1 MGVGGGS
8 LSIPGRSQPNSLK
21 MLLVLA
27 VAAAVSAHSGQDYK
41 MFMKWANG
49 KAMESCWGEDNVK
62 LWTVNMKKAVSKCM
76 QEDAPELDL
85 PPFRYMNRFTNSLV
99 SMANSRSQD
108 QDLYKMMK
116 FMMMM
121 KMMQQ
126 VGSNN
131 QDHHSFRT
139 ASRDGYA
146 DETGKYRNNFDHQM
160 MDRMDNG
167 NMMENMMKMMSRMM
181 NKEGQYERSE
191 YDNMDMYDMFSK
203 MYNSNKYDKY
213 NRHDN
218 HDSNSRSYDDMSP
231 MMRRFMSKRQADD
244 SLQLNDRLKEKLEHV
259 MEEHVS
265 EMSNMTCVLR
275 EMNVLNSRNNIDIA
289 AMKADTENYNMP
301 SQWFKQ
307 KYFSILD
314 NCYEVAEN
322 QPAELDNMFNVN
334 GNNELRNM
342 GKIKSFLTCCKGA
355 KMRLCMN
362 NDTKKKIEANFGP
375 VEELLQSFNNQI
387 NEEQLFFMVNEILQG
402 SDEEYWW

>member
-1 MGVGGGS
+1 MG
-8 LSIPGRSQPNSLK
+8 
-21 MLLVLA
+21 
-27 VAAAVSAHSGQDYK
+27 
-41 MFMKWANG
+41 
-49 KAMESCWGEDNVK
+49 
-62 LWTVNMKKAVSKCM
+62 
-76 QEDAPELDL
+76 
-85 PPFRYMNRFTNSLV
+85 
-99 SMANSRSQD
+99 
-108 QDLYKMMK
+108 MK

-126 VGSNN
+126 VGSDN
-131 QDHHSFRT
+131 QEHHSFRT
-139 ASRDGYA
+139 PGY
-146 DETGKYRNNFDHQM
+146 EHGYVEEKGKYRNNFDHKM

-203 MYNSNKYDKY
+203 MYNSNKY

-218 HDSNSRSYDDMSP
+218 HDSNYRSYDDMSP

-322 QPAELDNMFNVN
+322 QPAELDNVFNVN

-342 GKIKSFLTCCKGA
+342 GKIKSFLTCCKGV

>member
-1 MGVGGGS
+1 MGSWRGFV
-8 LSIPGRSQPNSLK
+8 IPGRSQPNSLK
-21 MLLVLA
+21 MKVLLVLA
-27 VAAAVSAHSGQDYK
+27 VVAAVSAHSGEDYK
-41 MFMKWANG
+41 MFMKWG
-49 KAMESCWGEDNVK
+49 KAMESCWGEDNMK
-62 LWTVNMKKAVSKCM
+62 LLTLNMKKAVSKCM

-108 QDLYKMMK
+108 QDLYKMME

-126 VGSNN
+126 VGSDN

-139 ASRDGYA
+139 QGYA

-191 YDNMDMYDMFSK
+191 YDNMDMYDIFSK

-218 HDSNSRSYDDMSP
+218 HDSNYRSYDDMSP

-289 AMKADTENYNMP
+289 AMKADTEN
-301 SQWFKQ
+301 
-307 KYFSILD
+307 
-314 NCYEVAEN
+314 
-322 QPAELDNMFNVN
+322 DNMFNVN

>member
-1 MGVGGGS
+1 MGSWRGFV
-8 LSIPGRSQPNSLK
+8 IPGRSQPNSLK
-21 MLLVLA
+21 MKVLLVLA
-27 VAAAVSAHSGQDYK
+27 VAAAVSAHSGEDYK
-41 MFMKWANG
+41 MFMKWAKG
-49 KAMESCWGEDNVK
+49 KAMESCWGEDNMK
-62 LWTVNMKKAVSKCM
+62 LLTLNMKKAVSKCM

-126 VGSNN
+126 VGSDN
-131 QDHHSFRT
+131 QDHHSFR
-139 ASRDGYA
+139 SPGYEHGYVE
-146 DETGKYRNNFDHQM
+146 ETGKYRNNFDHKM

-167 NMMENMMKMMSRMM
+167 NMMENMMKM
-181 NKEGQYERSE
+181 
-191 YDNMDMYDMFSK
+191 
-203 MYNSNKYDKY
+203 
-213 NRHDN
+213 
-218 HDSNSRSYDDMSP
+218 MSP

-301 SQWFKQ
+301 SQ
-307 KYFSILD
+307 
-314 NCYEVAEN
+314 
-322 QPAELDNMFNVN
+322 
-334 GNNELRNM
+334 
-342 GKIKSFLTCCKGA
+342 
-355 KMRLCMN
+355 
-362 NDTKKKIEANFGP
+362 
-375 VEELLQSFNNQI
+375 
-387 NEEQLFFMVNEILQG
+387 
-402 SDEEYWW
+402 

>member
-1 MGVGGGS
+1 MG
-8 LSIPGRSQPNSLK
+8 
-21 MLLVLA
+21 
-27 VAAAVSAHSGQDYK
+27 
-41 MFMKWANG
+41 
-49 KAMESCWGEDNVK
+49 
-62 LWTVNMKKAVSKCM
+62 KKAVSKCM

-126 VGSNN
+126 VGSDN
-131 QDHHSFRT
+131 QEHHSFRDNE
-139 ASRDGYA
+139 S
-146 DETGKYRNNFDHQM
+146 KYRNNFDHQM
-160 MDRMDNG
+160 MDRMDN
-167 NMMENMMKMMSRMM
+167 
-181 NKEGQYERSE
+181 
-191 YDNMDMYDMFSK
+191 DNMNMYDMFSK

-218 HDSNSRSYDDMSP
+218 HVSKYRSYDDMSP

>member
-1 MGVGGGS
+1 
-8 LSIPGRSQPNSLK
+8 
-21 MLLVLA
+21 
-27 VAAAVSAHSGQDYK
+27 
-41 MFMKWANG
+41 
-49 KAMESCWGEDNVK
+49 
-62 LWTVNMKKAVSKCM
+62 
-76 QEDAPELDL
+76 
-85 PPFRYMNRFTNSLV
+85 
-99 SMANSRSQD
+99 
-108 QDLYKMMK
+108 MMH
-116 FMMMM
+116 
-121 KMMQQ
+121 Q

-139 ASRDGYA
+139 TA
-146 DETGKYRNNFDHQM
+146 DETGKYRNNFDHKM
-160 MDRMDNG
+160 MDRMDDG

-191 YDNMDMYDMFSK
+191 YDDMD
-203 MYNSNKYDKY
+203 
-213 NRHDN
+213 
-218 HDSNSRSYDDMSP
+218 P

-355 KMRLCMN
+355 K
-362 NDTKKKIEANFGP
+362 T
-375 VEELLQSFNNQI
+375 
-387 NEEQLFFMVNEILQG
+387 
-402 SDEEYWW
+402 

>member
-1 MGVGGGS
+1 MKV
-8 LSIPGRSQPNSLK
+8 
-21 MLLVLA
+21 LLVLA
-27 VAAAVSAHSGQDYK
+27 VAAAVSAHSGEDYK
-41 MFMKWANG
+41 MFMKWAKG
-49 KAMESCWGEDNVK
+49 KAMESCWGEDSMK
-62 LWTVNMKKAVSKCM
+62 LLTLNMKKAVSKCM

-126 VGSNN
+126 VGSDN
-131 QDHHSFRT
+131 QDHHNFRD
-139 ASRDGYA
+139 S
-146 DETGKYRNNFDHQM
+146 TGAKYRNNFDHQM

-181 NKEGQYERSE
+181 
-191 YDNMDMYDMFSK
+191 
-203 MYNSNKYDKY
+203 YNSNKYDKY

-218 HDSNSRSYDDMSP
+218 HDSNYRSYDDMSP

-289 AMKADTENYNMP
+289 A
-301 SQWFKQ
+301 
-307 KYFSILD
+307 
-314 NCYEVAEN
+314 
-322 QPAELDNMFNVN
+322 
-334 GNNELRNM
+334 
-342 GKIKSFLTCCKGA
+342 
-355 KMRLCMN
+355 
-362 NDTKKKIEANFGP
+362 
-375 VEELLQSFNNQI
+375 
-387 NEEQLFFMVNEILQG
+387 
-402 SDEEYWW
+402 

>member
-1 MGVGGGS
+1 MGSWRGFV
-8 LSIPGRSQPNSLK
+8 IPGRSQPNSLK
-21 MLLVLA
+21 MKVLLVLA
-27 VAAAVSAHSGQDYK
+27 VAAAVSAHSGEDYK
-41 MFMKWANG
+41 MFMKWAKG
-49 KAMESCWGEDNVK
+49 KAMESCWGEDNMK
-62 LWTVNMKKAVSKCM
+62 LLTLNMKKAVSKCM

-131 QDHHSFRT
+131 QDHHNFR
-139 ASRDGYA
+139 SGSEDS
-146 DETGKYRNNFDHQM
+146 KYRNNFDHQM

-167 NMMENMMKMMSRMM
+167 NMMENMMKMMTRMM

-203 MYNSNKYDKY
+203 MYNSN
-213 NRHDN
+213 RHDN
-218 HDSNSRSYDDMSP
+218 HNSNYRSYDDMSP

-301 SQWFKQ
+301 SEWFKQ
-307 KYFSILD
+307 EYFSILD

-322 QPAELDNMFNVN
+322 QPAELDNMFNMP
-334 GNNELRNM
+334 GMQHM
-342 GKIKSFLTCCKGA
+342 GKVKSFLTCKKSA

-362 NDTKKKIEANFGP
+362 QDTKKKIETNFGP

-387 NEEQLFFMVNEILQG
+387 NEEQLFFMVNELLQG
-402 SDEEYWW
+402 SEQEWM

>member
-1 MGVGGGS
+1 MGSWRGFV
-8 LSIPGRSQPNSLK
+8 IPGRSQPNSLK
-21 MLLVLA
+21 MKVLLVLA
-27 VAAAVSAHSGQDYK
+27 VAAAVSAHSGEDYK
-41 MFMKWANG
+41 MFMKWAKG
-49 KAMESCWGEDNVK
+49 KAMESCWGEDNMK
-62 LWTVNMKKAVSKCM
+62 LLTLNMKKAVSKCM

-126 VGSNN
+126 VGSDN
-131 QDHHSFRT
+131 QDHHSFRD
-139 ASRDGYA
+139 S
-146 DETGKYRNNFDHQM
+146 TGAKYRNNFDHQI

-167 NMMENMMKMMSRMM
+167 NMMENMMKMMSRIM

-218 HDSNSRSYDDMSP
+218 HDSKYRSYDDMSP

-244 SLQLNDRLKEKLEHV
+244 SLQLNDRLKEKL
-259 MEEHVS
+259 EHVS

-322 QPAELDNMFNVN
+322 QPAELDNMFNMP
-334 GNNELRNM
+334 GMQHM
-342 GKIKSFLTCCKGA
+342 GKVKSFLSCKKSA

-362 NDTKKKIEANFGP
+362 QDTKKKIETNFGP

-387 NEEQLFFMVNEILQG
+387 NEEQLFFMVNELLQG
-402 SDEEYWW
+402 SEQEWM

>member
-1 MGVGGGS
+1 MGSWRGFV
-8 LSIPGRSQPNSLK
+8 IPGRSQPNSLK
-21 MLLVLA
+21 MKVLLVLA
-27 VAAAVSAHSGQDYK
+27 VVAAVSAHSGEDYK
-41 MFMKWANG
+41 MVMKWAKG
-49 KAMESCWGEDNVK
+49 KAMESCWGEDNMK
-62 LWTVNMKKAVSKCM
+62 LLTLNMKKAVSKCM

-126 VGSNN
+126 VGSDN

-139 ASRDGYA
+139 PSRDSYGV
-146 DETGKYRNNFDHQM
+146 EEKYRNNFDHQM

-218 HDSNSRSYDDMSP
+218 HDSNYRSYDDMSP
-231 MMRRFMSKRQADD
+231 MMRRLMSK
-244 SLQLNDRLKEKLEHV
+244 
-259 MEEHVS
+259 MP
-265 EMSNMTCVLR
+265 CVLR

>member
-1 MGVGGGS
+1 
-8 LSIPGRSQPNSLK
+8 
-21 MLLVLA
+21 
-27 VAAAVSAHSGQDYK
+27 
-41 MFMKWANG
+41 
-49 KAMESCWGEDNVK
+49 
-62 LWTVNMKKAVSKCM
+62 
-76 QEDAPELDL
+76 
-85 PPFRYMNRFTNSLV
+85 
-99 SMANSRSQD
+99 
-108 QDLYKMMK
+108 
-116 FMMMM
+116 
-121 KMMQQ
+121 
-126 VGSNN
+126 
-131 QDHHSFRT
+131 
-139 ASRDGYA
+139 
-146 DETGKYRNNFDHQM
+146 
-160 MDRMDNG
+160 MDNG

-191 YDNMDMYDMFSK
+191 YDK

-218 HDSNSRSYDDMSP
+218 HDSNYRSYDDMSP

-322 QPAELDNMFNVN
+322 QPAELDNMFNVT

-342 GKIKSFLTCCKGA
+342 GKI
-355 KMRLCMN
+355 

>member
-1 MGVGGGS
+1 
-8 LSIPGRSQPNSLK
+8 
-21 MLLVLA
+21 
-27 VAAAVSAHSGQDYK
+27 
-41 MFMKWANG
+41 
-49 KAMESCWGEDNVK
+49 
-62 LWTVNMKKAVSKCM
+62 M

-121 KMMQQ
+121 MMQQ
-126 VGSNN
+126 VGS
-131 QDHHSFRT
+131 QDHHNFRN
-139 ASRDGYA
+139 SA

-203 MYNSNKYDKY
+203 MYNSKYDKY

-218 HDSNSRSYDDMSP
+218 HDSNYRSYDDMSP

-301 SQWFKQ
+301 SQWF
-307 KYFSILD
+307 
-314 NCYEVAEN
+314 
-322 QPAELDNMFNVN
+322 
-334 GNNELRNM
+334 
-342 GKIKSFLTCCKGA
+342 
-355 KMRLCMN
+355 
-362 NDTKKKIEANFGP
+362 
-375 VEELLQSFNNQI
+375 
-387 NEEQLFFMVNEILQG
+387 
-402 SDEEYWW
+402 

>member
-1 MGVGGGS
+1 MG
-8 LSIPGRSQPNSLK
+8 
-21 MLLVLA
+21 
-27 VAAAVSAHSGQDYK
+27 
-41 MFMKWANG
+41 
-49 KAMESCWGEDNVK
+49 
-62 LWTVNMKKAVSKCM
+62 AVSKCK

-108 QDLYKMMK
+108 QDLYKMM
-116 FMMMM
+116 M

-131 QDHHSFRT
+131 QDHHNFR
-139 ASRDGYA
+139 SGSEDS
-146 DETGKYRNNFDHQM
+146 KYRNNFDHQM

-213 NRHDN
+213 DN
-218 HDSNSRSYDDMSP
+218 HDRNSRSYDDMSP

-275 EMNVLNSRNNIDIA
+275 EMNVLTSRNNIDIA

-314 NCYEVAEN
+314 NCYEVAEH
-322 QPAELDNMFNVN
+322 QPAELDNLFNVN
-334 GNNELRNM
+334 GNSELRNM

-375 VEELLQSFNNQI
+375 VKELLQSFNNQI

>member
-1 MGVGGGS
+1 MGSWRGFV
-8 LSIPGRSQPNSLK
+8 IPGRSQPNSL
-21 MLLVLA
+21 
-27 VAAAVSAHSGQDYK
+27 
-41 MFMKWANG
+41 
-49 KAMESCWGEDNVK
+49 
-62 LWTVNMKKAVSKCM
+62 NMKKAVSKCM

-99 SMANSRSQD
+99 SMANSS
-108 QDLYKMMK
+108 
-116 FMMMM
+116 
-121 KMMQQ
+121 
-126 VGSNN
+126 S

-139 ASRDGYA
+139 PSRDGYA

-218 HDSNSRSYDDMSP
+218 HDSNYRSYDDMSP

-314 NCYEVAEN
+314 NCYEVAKN

>member
-1 MGVGGGS
+1 MGSWRGFV
-8 LSIPGRSQPNSLK
+8 IPGRSQPNSLK
-21 MLLVLA
+21 MKVLLVLA
-27 VAAAVSAHSGQDYK
+27 VAAAVSAHSGEDYK
-41 MFMKWANG
+41 MFMKWAKG
-49 KAMESCWGEDNVK
+49 KAMESCWGEDNMK
-62 LWTVNMKKAVSKCM
+62 LLTLNMKKAVSKCM
-76 QEDAPELDL
+76 QEDAPERDL

-108 QDLYKMMK
+108 QDLYKMM
-116 FMMMM
+116 
-121 KMMQQ
+121 
-126 VGSNN
+126 N
-131 QDHHSFRT
+131 
-139 ASRDGYA
+139 
-146 DETGKYRNNFDHQM
+146 
-160 MDRMDNG
+160 
-167 NMMENMMKMMSRMM
+167 RMM

-218 HDSNSRSYDDMSP
+218 HDSNYRSYDDMSP

-244 SLQLNDRLKEKLEHV
+244 SLQLNYRLKEKLEHV

-265 EMSNMTCVLR
+265 EMSNITCVLR

>member
-1 MGVGGGS
+1 MGSWRGFV
-8 LSIPGRSQPNSLK
+8 IPGRSQPNSLK
-21 MLLVLA
+21 MKVLLVLA
-27 VAAAVSAHSGQDYK
+27 VVAAVSAHSGEDYK
-41 MFMKWANG
+41 MFMKWAKG
-49 KAMESCWGEDNVK
+49 KAMESCWGEDNMK
-62 LWTVNMKKAVSKCM
+62 LLTLNMKKAVSKCM

-116 FMMMM
+116 
-121 KMMQQ
+121 MMQQ
-126 VGSNN
+126 VGSDN

-139 ASRDGYA
+139 PGYEHGYVE
-146 DETGKYRNNFDHQM
+146 ETGKYRNN

-203 MYNSNKYDKY
+203 MYNSNKY

-218 HDSNSRSYDDMSP
+218 HDSKYRSYDDMSP

>member
-1 MGVGGGS
+1 MGSWRGFV
-8 LSIPGRSQPNSLK
+8 IPGRSQPNSLK
-21 MLLVLA
+21 MKVLLVLA
-27 VAAAVSAHSGQDYK
+27 VAAAVSAHSGEDYK
-41 MFMKWANG
+41 MFMKWAKG
-49 KAMESCWGEDNVK
+49 KAMESCWGEDNMK
-62 LWTVNMKKAVSKCM
+62 LLTLNMKKAVSKCM

-126 VGSNN
+126 VGSDN
-131 QDHHSFRT
+131 QEHHNFRD
-139 ASRDGYA
+139 S
-146 DETGKYRNNFDHQM
+146 TGAKYRNNFDHQM

-181 NKEGQYERSE
+181 NEEGQYERSE

-218 HDSNSRSYDDMSP
+218 HDSKYRSYEDMSP

-265 EMSNMTCVLR
+265 EMSTMTCVLR

-301 SQWFKQ
+301 SQWFKGQ
-307 KYFSILD
+307 YFAILD
-314 NCYEVAEN
+314 NCHEVAEN
-322 QPAELDNMFNVN
+322 QPAELENMY
-334 GNNELRNM
+334 NM
-342 GKIKSFLTCCKGA
+342 PGMQHMGTVKSFMTCAKTA

-362 NDTKKKIEANFGP
+362 QDTKKKIETNFGP

-387 NEEQLFFMVNEILQG
+387 NEEQLFFMVNELLQG
-402 SDEEYWW
+402 DDQEWM

>member
-1 MGVGGGS
+1 MGSWRGFV
-8 LSIPGRSQPNSLK
+8 IPGRSQPNSLK
-21 MLLVLA
+21 MKELLVLA
-27 VAAAVSAHSGQDYK
+27 VAAAVSAHSGEDYK
-41 MFMKWANG
+41 MFMKWAKG
-49 KAMESCWGEDNVK
+49 KAMESCWGEDNMK
-62 LWTVNMKKAVSKCM
+62 LLTLN
-76 QEDAPELDL
+76 
-85 PPFRYMNRFTNSLV
+85 MNRFTNNLV

-108 QDLYKMMK
+108 QDLYKMIK

-131 QDHHSFRT
+131 QDHHNFR
-139 ASRDGYA
+139 SGSEDS
-146 DETGKYRNNFDHQM
+146 KYRNNFDHQM
-160 MDRMDNG
+160 MD
-167 NMMENMMKMMSRMM
+167 RMM

-218 HDSNSRSYDDMSP
+218 HDSNYRSYDDMSP

-275 EMNVLNSRNNIDIA
+275 EMNVLNSRNTIDIA

-314 NCYEVAEN
+314 NSYEVAEN
-322 QPAELDNMFNVN
+322 QPGELDNMFNVN

>member
-1 MGVGGGS
+1 MKV
-8 LSIPGRSQPNSLK
+8 
-21 MLLVLA
+21 LLVLA
-27 VAAAVSAHSGQDYK
+27 LAAAVSAHSGQDYK

-121 KMMQQ
+121 KMMHQ

-139 ASRDGYA
+139 TA
-146 DETGKYRNNFDHQM
+146 DETGKYRNNFDHKM
-160 MDRMDNG
+160 MDRMDDG

-218 HDSNSRSYDDMSP
+218 HDSNYRSYDDMSP
-231 MMRRFMSKRQADD
+231 MMRRFMVRQ
-244 SLQLNDRLKEKLEHV
+244 
-259 MEEHVS
+259 
-265 EMSNMTCVLR
+265 
-275 EMNVLNSRNNIDIA
+275 
-289 AMKADTENYNMP
+289 
-301 SQWFKQ
+301 
-307 KYFSILD
+307 
-314 NCYEVAEN
+314 
-322 QPAELDNMFNVN
+322 
-334 GNNELRNM
+334 
-342 GKIKSFLTCCKGA
+342 
-355 KMRLCMN
+355 
-362 NDTKKKIEANFGP
+362 
-375 VEELLQSFNNQI
+375 
-387 NEEQLFFMVNEILQG
+387 
-402 SDEEYWW
+402 

>member
-1 MGVGGGS
+1 MGSWRGFV
-8 LSIPGRSQPNSLK
+8 IPGRSQPNSLK
-21 MLLVLA
+21 MKVLLVLA
-27 VAAAVSAHSGQDYK
+27 VAAAVSAHSGEDYK
-41 MFMKWANG
+41 MFVKWAKG
-49 KAMESCWGEDNVK
+49 KAMESCWGEDNMK
-62 LWTVNMKKAVSKCM
+62 LLTLNMKKAVSKCM

-108 QDLYKMMK
+108 QDHHN
-116 FMMMM
+116 FRS
-121 KMMQQ
+121 
-126 VGSNN
+126 GSE
-131 QDHHSFRT
+131 DS
-139 ASRDGYA
+139 
-146 DETGKYRNNFDHQM
+146 KYRNNFDHQM

-213 NRHDN
+213 NRHDD
-218 HDSNSRSYDDMSP
+218 HDSNYRSYDDMSP

-314 NCYEVAEN
+314 NCYEVAEH
-322 QPAELDNMFNVN
+322 QPAELDNLFNVN

>member
-1 MGVGGGS
+1 MGSWRGFV
-8 LSIPGRSQPNSLK
+8 IPGRSQPNSLK
-21 MLLVLA
+21 MKVLLVLA
-27 VAAAVSAHSGQDYK
+27 VAAAVSAHSGEDYK
-41 MFMKWANG
+41 MFMKWAKG
-49 KAMESCWGEDNVK
+49 KAMESCWGEDNMK
-62 LWTVNMKKAVSKCM
+62 LLTLNMKKAVSKCM

-126 VGSNN
+126 VGSDN
-131 QDHHSFRT
+131 QDHHNFRD
-139 ASRDGYA
+139 S
-146 DETGKYRNNFDHQM
+146 TGAKYRNNFDHQM

-181 NKEGQYERSE
+181 NKEGQY
-191 YDNMDMYDMFSK
+191 
-203 MYNSNKYDKY
+203 DKSD
-213 NRHDN
+213 RHDN
-218 HDSNSRSYDDMSP
+218 HDSNHRSYDDMSP

>member
-1 MGVGGGS
+1 MGSWRGFV
-8 LSIPGRSQPNSLK
+8 IPGRSQPNSLK
-21 MLLVLA
+21 MKVLLVLA
-27 VAAAVSAHSGQDYK
+27 VAAAVSAHSGEDYK
-41 MFMKWANG
+41 MFMKWAKG
-49 KAMESCWGEDNVK
+49 KAMESCWGEDNMK
-62 LWTVNMKKAVSKCM
+62 LLTLNMKKAVSKCM

-126 VGSNN
+126 VGSNS
-131 QDHHSFRT
+131 QDHHNFRSGSEDT
-139 ASRDGYA
+139 
-146 DETGKYRNNFDHQM
+146 KYRNNFDHQM

-218 HDSNSRSYDDMSP
+218 HDSKYRSYDDMSP

>member
-1 MGVGGGS
+1 MGSWRGFV
-8 LSIPGRSQPNSLK
+8 IPGRSQPNSLK
-21 MLLVLA
+21 MKVLLVLA
-27 VAAAVSAHSGQDYK
+27 VAAAVSAHSGEDYK
-41 MFMKWANG
+41 MFMKWAKG
-49 KAMESCWGEDNVK
+49 KAMESCWGEDNMK
-62 LWTVNMKKAVSKCM
+62 LLTLNMKKAVSKCM

-131 QDHHSFRT
+131 QDHHNFR
-139 ASRDGYA
+139 SGSEDS
-146 DETGKYRNNFDHQM
+146 KYRNNFDHQI

-203 MYNSNKYDKY
+203 MYNSNKY
-213 NRHDN
+213 
-218 HDSNSRSYDDMSP
+218 RSYDDMSP

-314 NCYEVAEN
+314 NCYEVAEH
-322 QPAELDNMFNVN
+322 QPAELDNLFNVN
-334 GNNELRNM
+334 GNSELRNM